1 VSVLLGAGDGTFGP
15 QTRVRVGRT
24 PAALAVSD
32 LNGDATSDLV
42 VANRR
47 SASVTVLLN
56 GANAP
61 QPVVCL
67 VPRLVRK
74 TLKAARGLISRAHCT
89 VAPVRRKYSKRVKR
103 GRVIAQTPAAGTHL
117 PEGAT
122 VALVLSR
129 GRKR

>member
-1 VSVLLGAGDGTFGP
+1 
-15 QTRVRVGRT
+15 VRVGRA
-24 PAALAVSD
+24 PAALDVGD
-32 LNGDATSDLV
+32 LTGDATNDLA

-67 VPRLVRK
+67 VPRVMRR
-74 TLKAARGLISRAHCT
+74 TLKAARGMVARAHCT
-89 VAPVRRKYSKRVKR
+89 LAPVRRRYSKRVKR
-103 GRVIAQTPAAGTHL
+103 GRVIAQTPAPGARW
-117 PEGAT
+117 PEGSP

-129 GRKR
+129 GPKR